1 VALGNSLIYTSRRN
15 DMIDMATTKQESY
28 EIRDEISENMID
40 EGIIVP
46 KEENQAE
53 KTFEAMD
60 EVPEKM
66 VDTLSLKNDKT
77 GAIGLI
83 VGVILVLIVLAFFG
97 IFGLHL

>member
-1 VALGNSLIYTSRRN
+1 
-15 DMIDMATTKQESY
+15 
-28 EIRDEISENMID
+28 MID